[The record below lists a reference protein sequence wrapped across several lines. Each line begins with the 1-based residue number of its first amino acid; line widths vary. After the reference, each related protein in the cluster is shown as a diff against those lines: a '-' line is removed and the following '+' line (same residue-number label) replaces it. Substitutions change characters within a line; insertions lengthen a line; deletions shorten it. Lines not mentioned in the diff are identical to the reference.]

1 MRTLLIAGAD
11 PVPPR
16 LRELV
21 DLGSTSVR
29 EQRSADSSANL
40 SIDFDRV
47 VIWAARGDTGL
58 ATLAQDYARKEA
70 AARREM
76 IVFVTTDPAEASAV
90 GLAPNEVFVWPR
102 DEDRLE
108 VAFLTGA

>member
-21 DLGSTSVR
+21 DLGSTSVP
-29 EQRSADSSANL
+29 EQRSAGT
-40 SIDFDRV
+40 V
-47 VIWAARGDTGL
+47 
-58 ATLAQDYARKEA
+58 
-70 AARREM
+70 
-76 IVFVTTDPAEASAV
+76 
-90 GLAPNEVFVWPR
+90 
-102 DEDRLE
+102 E